1 MLMNQSLG
9 MGFVIMKQ
17 LHMFVPMMMVIV
29 QVRNIE
35 ELNVVM
41 GPSQDSTS
49 TRL

>member
-35 ELNVVM
+35 ELNNTPELGSFV
-41 GPSQDSTS
+41 
-49 TRL
+49 LCEL